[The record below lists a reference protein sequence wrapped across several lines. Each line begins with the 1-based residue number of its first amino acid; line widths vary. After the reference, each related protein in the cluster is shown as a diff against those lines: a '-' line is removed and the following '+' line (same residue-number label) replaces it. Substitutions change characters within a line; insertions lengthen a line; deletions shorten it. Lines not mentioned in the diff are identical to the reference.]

1 MPVTSTPARGAQTT
15 TVPASAIQVGPGNNF
30 WCTNEFLFKISFSIQ
45 ICSES
50 LLSYLRLSVSFSD
63 QQQVFYSVTGED
75 GKTQQYMML
84 CPKDMDQNTLIQT
97 LVRQISSDPTSRG
110 KKTIR
115 ITQQKKSVIFEMFSF
130 C

>member
-1 MPVTSTPARGAQTT
+1 
-15 TVPASAIQVGPGNNF
+15 
-30 WCTNEFLFKISFSIQ
+30 
-45 ICSES
+45 
-50 LLSYLRLSVSFSD
+50 
-63 QQQVFYSVTGED
+63 VFYSVTGED

-115 ITQQKKSVIFEMFSF
+115 ITQQKKPVSFSF
-130 C
+130 FSPNSNI

>member
-1 MPVTSTPARGAQTT
+1 
-15 TVPASAIQVGPGNNF
+15 
-30 WCTNEFLFKISFSIQ
+30 
-45 ICSES
+45 
-50 LLSYLRLSVSFSD
+50 
-63 QQQVFYSVTGED
+63 VTGED

-115 ITQQKKSVIFEMFSF
+115 ITQEKKPVRFKAASKVEMEL
-130 C
+130 CTLGK